1 MGPAF
6 LSLLIW
12 DTMDTAFLLPPLSV
26 PPNPALGGRRK
37 DGHAPFVPGVPV
49 AKGLSP
55 SEQLLHPEDLVC

>member
-1 MGPAF
+1 
-6 LSLLIW
+6 
-12 DTMDTAFLLPPLSV
+12 MDTAFLLPPLSV